1 MNCALSGTFVTEAE
15 LPKGMATA
23 DGDYALGCRSASAL
37 QLDARKLAG
46 LVALSED
53 LGHDGSERLIVE
65 PLQPAPQLS
74 SVERPPKSPRRSAP
88 DTSMSTATSSA
99 EAYDEGH
106 GATQR
111 GRADISEA
119 RPALLTLPSEAAL
132 METGQDDRPETPQS
146 IMAIKEPAVYE
157 TIIEPTL
164 WGWCKDER
172 GHFTLEFRRKVVEH
186 ALRLPATARVRPTC
200 RAYAASGIAKDTLK
214 YWLRKEGVPPQPKY
228 THSCKQCPRAG
239 PCKKGAG
246 CTRRDQCEHMHQRH
260 ACRRGLC
267 PARQLNAKAG
277 YGYYTDDEIVAV
289 LRRAPPPRFC
299 IKALP
304 LGSRRVSWPM
314 GMPTSGEALRHAMK
328 PAAGPGRRVH
338 APSSLGL

>member
-1 MNCALSGTFVTEAE
+1 MADLTAKASSTTSVPGIPVPGNACAS
-15 LPKGMATA
+15 K
-23 DGDYALGCRSASAL
+23 
-37 QLDARKLAG
+37 
-46 LVALSED
+46 
-53 LGHDGSERLIVE
+53 
-65 PLQPAPQLS
+65 
-74 SVERPPKSPRRSAP
+74 
-88 DTSMSTATSSA
+88 TATSDLSVFEVPNSLRLAAVALHAAGAPATGEALEDPAAAGTQEASA
-99 EAYDEGH
+99 GKFGVGRGEHLHDVGH
-106 GATQR
+106 ETSPIAKLTDDR
-111 GRADISEA
+111 LADSSTGLDMRSEA

-146 IMAIKEPAVYE
+146 IMAIKEPALYE

-164 WGWCKDER
+164 WGCKDER

-200 RAYAASGIAKDTLK
+200 RAYAASGINTATLK
-214 YWLRKEGVPPQPKY
+214 EWLRKEGVPPPPKY

>member
-1 MNCALSGTFVTEAE
+1 MADLTAKASSATSVPGIPVPGNACAS
-15 LPKGMATA
+15 K
-23 DGDYALGCRSASAL
+23 
-37 QLDARKLAG
+37 
-46 LVALSED
+46 
-53 LGHDGSERLIVE
+53 
-65 PLQPAPQLS
+65 
-74 SVERPPKSPRRSAP
+74 
-88 DTSMSTATSSA
+88 TATSDLSVFEVPNSLRLAAVALHAAGAPATGEALEDPAAAGTQEASA
-99 EAYDEGH
+99 GKFGVGRGEHLHDVGH
-106 GATQR
+106 ETSPIAKLTDDR
-111 GRADISEA
+111 LADSSTGLDMRSEA

-164 WGWCKDER
+164 WER

-186 ALRLPATARVRPTC
+186 ALRLPATARMLPTC
-200 RAYAASGIAKDTLK
+200 RAYAASGIHTATLRE
-214 YWLRKEGVPPQPKY
+214 WLRKEGVPPPPKY
-228 THSCKQCPRAG
+228 THSCKQCPLAG

-277 YGYYTDDEIVAV
+277 YGYYADDEIVAV

-328 PAAGPGRRVH
+328 PAAGKGRRVH

>member
-1 MNCALSGTFVTEAE
+1 MADLTAKASSTTSVPGIPVPGNACAS
-15 LPKGMATA
+15 K
-23 DGDYALGCRSASAL
+23 
-37 QLDARKLAG
+37 
-46 LVALSED
+46 
-53 LGHDGSERLIVE
+53 
-65 PLQPAPQLS
+65 
-74 SVERPPKSPRRSAP
+74 
-88 DTSMSTATSSA
+88 TATSDLSVFEVPNSLRLAAVALHAAGAPATGEALEDPAAAGTQEASA
-99 EAYDEGH
+99 GKFGVGRGEHLHDVGH
-106 GATQR
+106 ETSPIAKLTDDR
-111 GRADISEA
+111 LADSSTGLDMRSEA

-200 RAYAASGIAKDTLK
+200 RAYAASGINTATLK
-214 YWLRKEGVPPQPKY
+214 EWLRKEGVPPPPKY

-239 PCKKGAG
+239 PCKQGAG

-277 YGYYTDDEIVAV
+277 YGYYADDEIVAV